1 MKNTRAWV
9 PAAVVAVAVATI
21 LGGAPAH
28 ADAWSDQSLTAHNTA
43 RAKHGAG
50 PLQWAAQLYPS
61 TVQYANMCVFAHSNS
76 GGQYGE
82 NLYATTNP
90 NATAATAVDSWMAEA
105 AQYDYDNPGFS
116 AATGHFTQ
124 VVWKNTTQVA
134 VAVADCPAG
143 TIFPSTASKFIV
155 ARYTPPGN
163 YQGQFPQ
170 NVGRPV

>member
-1 MKNTRAWV
+1 MPV
-9 PAAVVAVAVATI
+9 AVVAVAVATI

-28 ADAWSDQSLTAHNTA
+28 ADVLSDQTLAAHNSA
-43 RAKHGAG
+43 RAKYGAG
-50 PLQWAAQLYPS
+50 PLQWSAQLYPN
-61 TVQYANMCVFAHSNS
+61 TQQYAQACVFAHSNS

-82 NLYATTNP
+82 NLYVSTNP
-90 NATAATAVDSWMAEA
+90 NATIASAVDAWMAEA

-134 VAVADCPAG
+134 VAIASCPAG
-143 TIFPSTASKFIV
+143 TIFPSNASKFIV